1 MKRVALYCRVST
13 DNQEKAETIENQL
26 RDLYKVYDKAQIVKV
41 YQDNP
46 GSGADPDRVGLNEL
60 RRDAQKKMFDVIGIW
75 ASDRLARDV
84 KLALILRDEFNE
96 SAVSIEVMGKERDDS
111 DFGKFFSIVEAAVD
125 EMERSRIKRRFISG
139 RERRLS
145 EGKLIGCYPP
155 YGYRHVRRDKE
166 KGTDAYF
173 EINEQEAVIVRKI
186 FKMYL
191 DMESIF
197 AVTIELKKQGIK
209 SRGKGRQE
217 PGFFLASM
225 VSRILRRES
234 YIGNHYFGKSSPCV
248 AKFHISKIR
257 KHRFTGRKR
266 NPKAEWRVIKIP
278 TILDVET
285 FNKTQV
291 LLTKRAERRWLKSK
305 HEFLLQGVI
314 RCARCKKLYAGR
326 MQAGFPLYRCPQAHD
341 CNLNQPTC
349 RARSVGQNKIEKII
363 WAYVSG
369 LINDK
374 QAIIKNI
381 RALQEKRKSEEKSNQ
396 KVYDNLLAERNSIKM
411 KKSKLLDLY
420 SDPAGKTKKEDLD
433 LKMNELNDKEKMF
446 EDQILEIK
454 KEIENIDNLSGAE
467 KEIEKI
473 CAIYRKKIKN
483 PPFELKRYIV
493 SKWIEE
499 INIEDNGSI
508 RIKVRIPKGEED
520 RIASKNSFSEMNNI
534 SFGLYNFEFK
544 FEEIIRP

>member
-1 MKRVALYCRVST
+1 MRRVALYCRVST
-13 DNQEKAETIENQL
+13 DNQEKSETIDNQK
-26 RDLYKVYDKAQIVKV
+26 RDLFKVYNKTDVIKV
-41 YQDNP
+41 YEDNP
-46 GSGADPDRVGLNEL
+46 GSGADPDRRGLTEL
-60 RRDAQKKMFDVIGIW
+60 RRDAQKKMFDVIGLW
-75 ASDRLARDV
+75 SSDRLARDL
-84 KLALILRDEFNE
+84 KLSLILRDEFKE
-96 SAVSIEVMGKERDDS
+96 LGIAVEIMGKEREDS
-111 DFGKFFSIVEAAVD
+111 DMGKLMGVLEGAMD
-125 EMERSRIKRRFISG
+125 EMERARIKRRFISG

-166 KGTDAYF
+166 KGTDASF

-209 SRGKGRQE
+209 SRGKGREE

-257 KHRFTGRKR
+257 KYRFTGRKR
-266 NPKAEWRVIKIP
+266 NPKSEWRVVKIP
-278 TILDVET
+278 TIMDVEI
-285 FNKTQV
+285 FNKVQV
-291 LLTKRAERRWLKSK
+291 LLVKRAERRWLKSK

-314 RCARCKKLYAGR
+314 RCARCGKLYAGR
-326 MQAGFPLYRCPQAHD
+326 MQADFPLYRCPQAHD

-363 WAYVSG
+363 WTYVSG

-381 RALQEKRKSEEKSNQ
+381 RALQEKRMAEEKSNQ
-396 KVYDNLLAERNSIKM
+396 KVYDNLLTERSYIKI

-433 LKMNELNDKEKMF
+433 LKMSELNDKEKMF

-454 KEIENIDNLSGAE
+454 NEIENIDNLNGAE

-473 CAIYRKKIKN
+473 CAVYRKKIEN

-493 SKWIEE
+493 CKWIEE
-499 INIEDNGSI
+499 INIEDDGSI

-520 RIASKNSFSEMNNI
+520 RIASSKYFTMPNNI
-534 SFGLYNFEFK
+534 YLKTLNFELK
-544 FEEIIRP
+544 FEEVIRP